1 MKTLFVSLFLFTVAF
16 CGVVDLDPSNFDSI
30 VDGSK
35 DVFVEFFAPWCGH
48 CKKLAPDYEIVG
60 DAFARESAVVIAKV
74 DADQHKELGN
84 RFDVHGFPTLKFF
97 PKGKKDSPV
106 AYEGGRSAEDII
118 NYVNDKA
125 GTRAR
130 VKKAHSDVVELN
142 DNNFDKIVKDSS
154 KDVLV
159 EFYAPWCGHCKSL
172 IPTYEKLSTAYSADS
187 NIVIAKIDADKH
199 KDIGGRY
206 GVSGFPTIKFFPK
219 GNKETPE
226 AYEGAREL
234 NDFVNFINGK
244 TGSKRTA
251 DGKLDASAGRVG
263 QLDELASKFV
273 GADKAEQSS
282 LLKKAEDVA
291 IGLTGDE
298 STSGKVY
305 TKIMQSIIEK
315 GADYISSESQRVD
328 RMLQGTLT
336 PVKSDE
342 FSKRK
347 NILGAFSSS

>member
-1 MKTLFVSLFLFTVAF
+1 MKTFFVAFALFTVAL
-16 CGVVDLDPSNFDSI
+16 CGVVDLDPTNFDTI

-60 DAFARESAVVIAKV
+60 EAFARESSVVIAKV
-74 DADQHKELGN
+74 DADQHKELGS

-106 AYEGGRSAEDII
+106 PYEAGRTADDII
-118 NYVNDKA
+118 NYVNEKA

-130 VKKAHSDVVELN
+130 VKKAASAVVELN
-142 DNNFDKIVKDSS
+142 ENNFDKIVKDSS

-172 IPTYEKLSTAYSADS
+172 IPTYEKLATAYSADS

-206 GVSGFPTIKFFPK
+206 GVSGFPTLKYFPK
-219 GNKETPE
+219 DNKASPE
-226 AYEGAREL
+226 PYEGAREL
-234 NDFVNFINGK
+234 NDLVNFINGK

-263 QLDELASKFV
+263 SLDEFASQFV
-273 GADKAEQSS
+273 SADKAQQNS
-282 LLKKAEDVA
+282 LLKKSEDVA
-291 IGLTGDE
+291 KGLTGDD
-298 STSGKVY
+298 STSGKIY

-315 GADYISSESQRVD
+315 GADYISSESQRID
-328 RMLQGTLT
+328 RMLKGTLT
-336 PVKSDE
+336 PAKSDE

-347 NILGAFSSS
+347 NILNAFSSS